1 MFGGFAP
8 SCEAKNASASGAPS
22 PSHSKRA
29 ASAFCSNPAPAA
41 RMFGGFAPSC
51 EAKPASTSGAPSPSH
66 SKRAASALYITYA
79 FYLIPLRFLLC
90 VVV

>member
-29 ASAFCSNPAPAA
+29 ASAFYEIQLQWQEYSV
-41 RMFGGFAPSC
+41 
-51 EAKPASTSGAPSPSH
+51 AS
-66 SKRAASALYITYA
+66 R
-79 FYLIPLRFLLC
+79 
-90 VVV
+90 

>member
-1 MFGGFAP
+1 MT
-8 SCEAKNASASGAPS
+8 
-22 PSHSKRA
+22 
-29 ASAFCSNPAPAA
+29 

-66 SKRAASALYITYA
+66 SERATSALYVTYV